1 MKILSAKVVDG
12 RLDIPEGMLEEG
24 SVVTVLVRESPE
36 ALFLSEDQKEELSA
50 AIAEANRGEGV
61 DGWQFL
67 DELRRN

>member
-24 SVVTVLVRESPE
+24 SKVTVLVQERAEKLE
-36 ALFLSEDQKEELSA
+36 LSEDQRQELSA

-67 DELRRN
+67 EELRSN

>member
-24 SVVTVLVRESPE
+24 SIVTVLVQGPAETLE
-36 ALFLSEDQKEELSA
+36 LSEEQKQELSA

-67 DELRRN
+67 ERLRSN

>member
-24 SVVTVLVRESPE
+24 SRVTVLVQEPAE
-36 ALFLSEDQKEELSA
+36 MLQLSDDQKQELSA

-67 DELRRN
+67 EELRSS

>member
-24 SVVTVLVRESPE
+24 SVVTVLVRESAE
-36 ALFLSEDQKEELSA
+36 VVELSEEQRKELSA

-67 DELRRN
+67 EELRSS

>member
-12 RLDIPEGMLEEG
+12 RLDIPEGILEEG
-24 SVVTVLVRESPE
+24 SKVTVLVQEPAE
-36 ALFLSEDQKEELSA
+36 ALELSEDQNQELSA

-67 DELRRN
+67 RELRSN

>member
-24 SVVTVLVRESPE
+24 SKVTVLVQEPAE
-36 ALFLSEDQKEELSA
+36 ALELSEDQNQELSA

-67 DELRRN
+67 RELRSN

>member
-24 SVVTVLVRESPE
+24 SVVTVLVSESGE
-36 ALFLSEDQKEELSA
+36 ALELSEDQKQELSA

-67 DELRRN
+67 KELRSN

>member
-24 SVVTVLVRESPE
+24 STVTVLVQEPAE
-36 ALFLSEDQKEELSA
+36 TLVLSEDQKRELST

-61 DGWQFL
+61 DGGQFL
-67 DELRRN
+67 EELRSN

>member
-67 DELRRN
+67 EELRRN

>member
-36 ALFLSEDQKEELSA
+36 TLFLSEDQKEELSA

-67 DELRRN
+67 EELRRN

>member
-24 SVVTVLVRESPE
+24 SKVTVLLQEPAE
-36 ALFLSEDQKEELSA
+36 TLELSEDQKEELSA

-67 DELRRN
+67 EELRSN

>member
-24 SVVTVLVRESPE
+24 STVTVVVREPAE
-36 ALFLSEDQKEELSA
+36 ALKLSEKQRQELSA
-50 AIAEANRGEGV
+50 AIDEANRGEGV

-67 DELRRN
+67 EELRSN